1 MEPNPIIIDIVSDIV
16 CPWCWLGKKHLDT
29 ALADRPNLKVTIN
42 WHPFMLDPSVPETGV
57 PYKDYM
63 RQKFGDGPSDK
74 FKSMR
79 DHLESASRPTGI
91 NFRFDDIPMRPN
103 TLKAHCLLKWASGQ
117 DKGHVASEKLFKSF
131 FDDLKDIGDDQILI
145 DVANDIGMD
154 GKLVADLLNNQ
165 RDQAEV
171 QAELDYF
178 RRLGVTGVPMFIY
191 NGTFSIQ
198 GGQPA
203 EVHQQA
209 LDKAASIPLK
219 DVMSL
224 LESDTQNQHA

>member
-1 MEPNPIIIDIVSDIV
+1 MENNPIKIDIVSDIV

-29 ALADRPNLKVTIN
+29 AIAGRPNLDVTIT
-42 WHPFMLDPSVPETGV
+42 WHPFMLDPTVPASGI
-57 PYKDYM
+57 PYKEYM

-79 DHLESASRPTGI
+79 DHLEAASGPAGI
-91 NFRFDDIPMRPN
+91 NFRFDEIPMRPN
-103 TLKAHCLLKWASGQ
+103 TLKAHCLMKWANGQ
-117 DKGHVASEKLFKSF
+117 DKGHEASEQLFKAF
-131 FDDLKDIGDDQILI
+131 FDELKDVGDDQVLV

-154 GKLVADLLNNQ
+154 GKLVADLLKKQ

-171 QAELDYF
+171 QTELDYF
-178 RRLGVTGVPMFIY
+178 IRLGVSGVPMFIY
-191 NGTFSIQ
+191 NGTFSVQ

-209 LDKAASIPLK
+209 LDKATRIPPK
-219 DVMSL
+219 DVMAL
-224 LESDTQNQHA
+224 LEPDTQSQQA